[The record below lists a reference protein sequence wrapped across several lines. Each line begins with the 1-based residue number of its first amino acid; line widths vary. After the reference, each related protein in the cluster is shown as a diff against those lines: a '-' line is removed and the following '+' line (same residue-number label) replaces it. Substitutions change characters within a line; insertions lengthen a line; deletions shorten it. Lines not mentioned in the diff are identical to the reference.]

1 MFKYRWGQILL
12 IIGLIIIGLIIALMF
27 GYRQYLKTDKVYPI
41 KQSVNIG
48 DIQVVIDEIRLHP
61 RFLLGAPF
69 NRELIAMGRV
79 IDNSGDSKFTYELHE
94 VITVY
99 FKDSRPEKGMGFS
112 QNQPQYLSFW
122 TNKNYDGNKSLQLIV
137 QNKINNTKIPLNI
150 DLDNFRHDH
159 ETKEG

>member
-1 MFKYRWGQILL
+1 MFKFRWGQILL
-12 IIGLIIIGLIIALMF
+12 IIGLIIALMF

-99 FKDSRPEKGMGFS
+99 FKDSRPEMGMGFS

-137 QNKINNTKIPLNI
+137 QNTINNTKIPLNI

-159 ETKEG
+159 ETNKGIN